1 MHADRHRRIKELQRQ
16 DREAGDEVEVEAQEA
31 VVRVLRLAGGALL
44 GCWRV
49 GHRPLRSTGRW
60 GPGDMTLLLAA
71 GVGKGRRTECVM
83 ACAMARI
90 FAQVIDSAN

>member
-1 MHADRHRRIKELQRQ
+1 MTRPRGQRIRGENGDAPADGGAGRRGNGSFGLERGHQHRGARTGLF
-16 DREAGDEVEVEAQEA
+16 
-31 VVRVLRLAGGALL
+31 AGGALL

-71 GVGKGRRTECVM
+71 GVGKGSRAECVTACPM
-83 ACAMARI
+83 A
-90 FAQVIDSAN
+90 